1 MINITT
7 PITTSR
13 LVLQPIAV
21 DDYAFVLQLVNSDGW
36 IQFIGDRNVHS
47 EEAAKAYIRK
57 IQQTPNLIYW
67 VARLNDNQTPVGIIS
82 YMKRVYLDNYDLGFA
97 FLPQFQQQG
106 LAFEAARGILD
117 FVTNNMHEKTIL
129 ATLLPENVKSI
140 KLLEK
145 LGFQF
150 SATIDVEKECL
161 HIYQLNVT

>member
-1 MINITT
+1 MIYITT

-47 EEAAKAYIRK
+47 EEAAKVYIRK

-150 SATIDVEKECL
+150 SATVDVEKECL

>member
-117 FVTNNMHEKTIL
+117 FVTNNIHEKTIL
-129 ATLLPENVKSI
+129 ATLLPENVRSI

-150 SATIDVEKECL
+150 SGTVDVEKECL

>member
-57 IQQTPNLIYW
+57 
-67 VARLNDNQTPVGIIS
+67 
-82 YMKRVYLDNYDLGFA
+82 RVYLDNYDLGFA
-97 FLPQFQQQG
+97 FLPEFQQQG
-106 LAFEAARGILD
+106 LAFEAARGILN
-117 FVTNNMHEKTIL
+117 FVTNNMHEKIIL

-150 SATIDVEKECL
+150 SATVDVEKECL

>member
-47 EEAAKAYIRK
+47 EEAAKVYIRK

-97 FLPQFQQQG
+97 FLPEFQQQG

-150 SATIDVEKECL
+150 SATVDVEKECL